1 MTGRRGPAVLLA
13 VCLLGAA
20 PGRAMAI
27 EPAAEAEAETTRV
40 LVLAP
45 RLSGELPSDTAVQLR
60 TIVADNLAE
69 EGLEVVEAEATCEE
83 PGCVSQAARAAGAG
97 YVVGTKV
104 IGDEDEFT
112 VTVTLYAGA
121 TGEALAPFEDGCSIC
136 GFVEVRDM
144 VRLQA
149 LDARAEVVRRRA
161 VEAAA
166 GAVVVEPVEPVAV
179 PVESTRPRAKLGPAG
194 WALVGAGSAATLG
207 GVVLLALHQR
217 SAGCLDNPRGG
228 ECVPVRFTTAAP
240 GGAVLGV
247 GVLTAAAGVL
257 MVVLGRRAD
266 ARGLQARVGVA
277 AGGLSLRF

>member
-1 MTGRRGPAVLLA
+1 
-13 VCLLGAA
+13 A

-27 EPAAEAEAETTRV
+27 EPAAEAEPEITRV
-40 LVLAP
+40 LVMAP

-69 EGLEVVEAEATCEE
+69 DGLEVVSQGEATCED
-83 PGCVSQAARAAGAG
+83 PGCVSQAASTAGAG
-97 YVVGTKV
+97 YVVGTEV

-112 VTVTLYAGA
+112 VTVTLYAGG

-144 VRLQA
+144 VRLRA

-166 GAVVVEPVEPVAV
+166 VVVESVEPVAG
-179 PVESTRPRAKLGPAG
+179 PAESTRPRSKLGPSG
-194 WALVGAGSAATLG
+194 WALIGAGSAATLG

-240 GGAVLGV
+240 GGAVLGG

-266 ARGLQARVGVA
+266 ARGRQARLGVA